1 MAKLR
6 DYSDEALLKLLRQEG
21 LEAFEEIYRRYWKRL
36 YSMSYKRVQSREIA
50 EELVQDIFTSLW
62 VAKDNTSIENLSGYL
77 FSAIKYKVIN
87 HFAREL
93 SRKSYTERQLAVVK
107 EDNSTEEKVLLDDLE
122 GALQEAI
129 GKLPAKRQQIFKLH
143 RQENLSIKQ
152 VASQLGISEKTVEN
166 QYGKAMKM
174 LKLNLKHFTWFS
186 FRYSCLTKYF
196 ECSSSNR
203 YTLRWLPLSHFSF
216 PHTFHKYFY
225 ASGGNDLVT
234 WLTLLN
240 PESIET
246 SN

>member
-1 MAKLR
+1 MMVKLR
-6 DYSDEALLKLLRQEG
+6 EYSDEALLRLLRQNG

-62 VAKDNTSIENLSGYL
+62 VGKDKTLIDNLSAYL

-87 HFAREL
+87 HLAKEL
-93 SRKSYTERQLAVVK
+93 SRKTYADQQLAVASR
-107 EDNSTEEKVLLDDLE
+107 DNSTEETVLLDDLE

-129 GKLPAKRQQIFKLH
+129 GKLPAKRQMIFKLH

-174 LKLNLKHFTWFS
+174 LKLNLKHF
-186 FRYSCLTKYF
+186 
-196 ECSSSNR
+196 
-203 YTLRWLPLSHFSF
+203 
-216 PHTFHKYFY
+216 
-225 ASGGNDLVT
+225 
-234 WLTLLN
+234 
-240 PESIET
+240 I
-246 SN
+246 